1 MSGDNRMTRV
11 NELFKREL
19 GLLCEE
25 KGIATVAGGFATI
38 TAVRVTPDLKQ
49 ADVSVSIFGGK
60 EAREELTRLLVQH
73 RKTLQAE
80 LARRVTIKRTPV
92 LRFHD
97 DHTPEQADRVL
108 QILDELGMPPDTPD
122 EK

>member
-1 MSGDNRMTRV
+1 MSGENRMTRI

-19 GLLCEE
+19 GQLCEE

-38 TAVRVTPDLKQ
+38 TAVRVTPDLMQ
-49 ADVSVSIFGGK
+49 ADVSVSIFGGQ
-60 EAREELTRLLVQH
+60 EAHEELMRLLVQH
-73 RKTLQAE
+73 RKVFQAE
-80 LARRVTIKRTPV
+80 LARRVTIKRTPI

-97 DHTPEQADRVL
+97 DPTPEQADRVF
-108 QILDELGMPPDTPD
+108 QILGELGLPSDTPD